1 MKITTIGLERS
12 EKLGLFIGD
21 QMILI
26 PRVLS
31 ADSRPTHDDVRTEIW
46 FEVSGTWDCQDD
58 PQNGEHL
65 TGEVG
70 VFPNPVSAQRVLDEW
85 KETQAPCPKCLRS
98 RRPEKV
104 SMEVPTIKEL
114 VVIFAAPAAK

>member
-1 MKITTIGLERS
+1 MERS

-26 PRVLS
+26 PRVYES
-31 ADSRPTHDDVRTEIW
+31 ADYNEVRTEIW

-85 KETQAPCPKCLRS
+85 KETQALCPKCLSNTRS

-114 VVIFAAPAAK
+114 VVIFADPAAK